1 MTRQMASYWRN
12 HPRFEDCLRFFK
24 PLIKRDIPRAPSEMF
39 FQMPYDYY
47 VNGEFEMY
55 MKVGKIERKNQ
66 AVKATE

>member
-1 MTRQMASYWRN
+1 
-12 HPRFEDCLRFFK
+12 
-24 PLIKRDIPRAPSEMF
+24 MF